1 MQGFTK
7 VSYGQERQILFNVGS
22 DVNILVGV
30 VAGNTGVD
38 ANAEGKKI
46 IKAGTPMH
54 GDLTNRTN
62 AFLKAGQTVDPT
74 ATATVSGTGITAA
87 TVTASTFKTAVS
99 NVTGTYVFTA
109 AVSAGTTWSMGG
121 STVTLSDYGI
131 VATGTAADGDKITVV
146 FTAEDATPAVGVMLH
161 DVDVTA
167 GNNNGTL
174 LIDGFV
180 DLNKLDDDV
189 LAMITSTVKSQLTHV
204 RFLK

>member
-22 DVNILVGV
+22 DVNIGVGI

-38 ANAEGKKI
+38 ANTEGKKI

-62 AFLKAGQTVDPT
+62 AFLVAGQTVDPT
-74 ATATVSGTGITAA
+74 ATATVEGTGITAA

>member
-22 DVNILVGV
+22 DIDIGVGV

-38 ANAEGKKI
+38 ANTEGKKI

-62 AFLKAGQTVDPT
+62 AFLVAGQTVDPT
-74 ATATVSGTGITAA
+74 ATATVEGTGITAA
-87 TVTASTFKTAVS
+87 TVTAATFKTAVS

-131 VATGTAADGDKITVV
+131 VATGSAADGDKITVV

>member
-22 DVNILVGV
+22 DVNIQVGI

-38 ANAEGKKI
+38 ANTEGKKI

-62 AFLKAGQTVDPT
+62 AFLVAGQTVDPA
-74 ATATVSGTGITAA
+74 ATATVEGTGITAA
-87 TVTASTFKTAVS
+87 TVTAATFKTAVS